1 MVRVAWGR
9 NLVNPQIESPLQR
22 LSTMYIG
29 EGRVLGPLREAG
41 SVPSWGGQLKNQ
53 DAGEVSAKSDLVL
66 EIYHPRSLRRDA
78 DPDGHTSTQGLSDV
92 S

>member
-1 MVRVAWGR
+1 MYVVRQDARTPERSRFGS
-9 NLVNPQIESPLQR
+9 L
-22 LSTMYIG
+22 
-29 EGRVLGPLREAG
+29 LG
-41 SVPSWGGQLKNQ
+41 GGQLKNQ

-66 EIYHPRSLRRDA
+66 EIYHPRSPRRDA

>member
-1 MVRVAWGR
+1 M
-9 NLVNPQIESPLQR
+9 
-22 LSTMYIG
+22 
-29 EGRVLGPLREAG
+29 LGPLREAG
-41 SVPSWGGQLKNQ
+41 SVPSWGGGQLKNQ

-66 EIYHPRSLRRDA
+66 EIYHPRSPRRDA